1 MINTNLKIAVIGG
14 GNMGAAIAAGVV
26 SKGILSAD
34 RVTVS
39 HLKAGLALPEGVH
52 TTRNNIEA
60 VEGADLVV
68 VAVKPWLLQ
77 GVLDELAPHIDVE
90 RVAIVSVVAGVDFAT
105 LGEWLAGAKGVP
117 ALFRVIPN
125 TAVSVGQSVTFVAHS
140 GASDEQLGVVNQIF
154 GALGVVY
161 NIAEE
166 QMQAAT
172 ALASCGIAYAL
183 RYIDAASRAG
193 VDVGIEPRMALDVV
207 IETVQ
212 GALSVLRHSGASPQ
226 SEIDRVT
233 TPGGIT
239 LRGLEAM
246 EREGFS
252 AAVAE
257 GIKASK

>member
-1 MINTNLKIAVIGG
+1 MNIELKIAVIGG
-14 GNMGAAIAAGVV
+14 GNMGAAIASGIVTKGV
-26 SKGILSAD
+26 LPAE

-39 HLKAGLALPEGVH
+39 HLKAGLTLPDGVH
-52 TTRNNIEA
+52 TTRNNVDAIA
-60 VEGADLVV
+60 GADLVV

-77 GVLDELAPHIDVE
+77 EVLAELTPHIDAE
-90 RVAIVSVVAGVDFAT
+90 RVAVASVVAGVDFAT
-105 LGEWLAGAKGVP
+105 LGEWLTTSKGVP

-125 TAVSVGQSVTFVAHS
+125 TAVSVGQSVTFVSHS
-140 GASDEQLGVVNQIF
+140 GATAEQLDVVNHLF

-183 RYIDAASRAG
+183 RYVDAASRAG
-193 VDVGIEPRMALDVV
+193 VEAGIEPNMALDIV

-246 EREGFS
+246 ERGGFS

>member
-14 GNMGAAIAAGVV
+14 GNMGAAIAAGIV
-26 SKGILSAD
+26 SKGIAYAD

-39 HLKAGLALPEGVH
+39 HLKAGLALPAGVR
-52 TTRNNIEA
+52 TTRNNVEA
-60 VEGADLVV
+60 IEGADLVV

-77 GVLDELAPHIDVE
+77 SVLGELAPHIDARHSAV
-90 RVAIVSVVAGVDFAT
+90 VSVVAGVDFAT
-105 LGEWLAGAKGVP
+105 IGEWLAGAKGLP

-125 TAVSVGQSVTFVAHS
+125 TAVSVARSVTFVAHS
-140 GASDEQLGVVNQIF
+140 GASDAQLELVNQIF

-193 VDVGIEPRMALDVV
+193 ASVGIEPKMALDVV

-212 GALSVLRHSGASPQ
+212 GALEVLRHSGASPQ

-246 EREGFS
+246 ERGGFS